1 MTVRNAGRK
10 VKSLEYA
17 VEHLK
22 LEIEELTE
30 EVQDYAADFSSEL
43 YKHVAGD
50 AAPVTQHVSSSTI
63 ANEFVELAARP
74 VLPDELKKLWKK
86 IAAVTHP
93 DKTGNNPRLTG
104 LYRRAAEA
112 VKSSAAQE
120 LVQIAVQL
128 GIESPSLTRDTTL
141 SVLNQ
146 LKQSLTDKIV
156 DLENSVLLRWG
167 RAIDPNEKQVI
178 LDFYIE
184 AKGYVRK

>member
-30 EVQDYAADFSSEL
+30 EMQDYAADFTSEL
-43 YKHVAGD
+43 YKYVNSSD
-50 AAPVTQHVSSSTI
+50 APAAQHVSSSTI
-63 ANEFVELAARP
+63 KNEFVELAECP

-104 LYRRAAEA
+104 LYKRAAEA

-128 GIESPSLTRDTTL
+128 GIESPSLTRDTTI

-146 LKQSLTDKIV
+146 LKQSLSGKITE
-156 DLENSVLLRWG
+156 LENSVLLRWG
-167 RAIDPNEKQVI
+167 RTSDPNEKQSI